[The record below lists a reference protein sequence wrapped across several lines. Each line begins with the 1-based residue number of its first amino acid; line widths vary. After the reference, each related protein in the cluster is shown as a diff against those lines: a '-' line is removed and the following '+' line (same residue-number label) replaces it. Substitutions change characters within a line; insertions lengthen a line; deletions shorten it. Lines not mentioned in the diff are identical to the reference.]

1 MTLDRF
7 RKSSFCAGGG
17 CVAVA
22 HTDTAGLAVCSTVVP
37 DAGMLTLSASSRI
50 GFIAAV
56 KSGIAD
62 WPESAR

>member
-1 MTLDRF
+1 MTPDRF

-22 HTDTAGLAVCSTVVP
+22 HTGTAGLAVCSTVAP
-37 DAGMLTLSASSRI
+37 AAGMLTVSASGRI
-50 GFIAAV
+50 GFISAV

-62 WPESAR
+62 WPQSAR